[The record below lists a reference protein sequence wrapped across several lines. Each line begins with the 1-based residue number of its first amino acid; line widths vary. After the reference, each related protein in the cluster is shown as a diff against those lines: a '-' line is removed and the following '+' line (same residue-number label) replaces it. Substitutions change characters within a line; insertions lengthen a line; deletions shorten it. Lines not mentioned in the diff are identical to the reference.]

1 MHGGDLVAN
10 YPYDESKSANPTE
23 YTASPDDMTFR
34 NLAREYAGNHPRYVH
49 CAVHQPVIRKYIKRI
64 KNYESNLN
72 RER

>member
-34 NLAREYAGNHPRYVH
+34 TLAREYAGNHPRYCEV
-49 CAVHQPVIRKYIKRI
+49 QEPGDM
-64 KNYESNLN
+64 L
-72 RER
+72 

>member
-34 NLAREYAGNHPRYVH
+34 NLAREYAGNHPRY
-49 CAVHQPVIRKYIKRI
+49 CAVKQPVIRKTC
-64 KNYESNLN
+64 YEENN
-72 RER
+72 KEEMM

>member
-34 NLAREYAGNHPRYVH
+34 NLAREYAGNHPRY
-49 CAVHQPVIRKYIKRI
+49 CALCSDQENILRGLQIMKVI
-64 KNYESNLN
+64 
-72 RER
+72 

>member
-34 NLAREYAGNHPRYVH
+34 NLALEYAGNHPRY
-49 CAVHQPVIRKYIKRI
+49 CAAVQ
-64 KNYESNLN
+64 
-72 RER
+72 

>member
-34 NLAREYAGNHPRYVH
+34 NLALEYAGNHPRY
-49 CAVHQPVIRKYIKRI
+49 CAEYSSQGLGKYIMKEITKRI
-64 KNYESNLN
+64 TT
-72 RER
+72 

>member
-34 NLAREYAGNHPRYVH
+34 NLAREYAGNHPRYCVSFIIFLLIY
-49 CAVHQPVIRKYIKRI
+49 CLKMITS
-64 KNYESNLN
+64 YESKSY
-72 RER
+72 

>member
-34 NLAREYAGNHPRYVH
+34 NLAREYAGNHPRY
-49 CAVHQPVIRKYIKRI
+49 CEEQQPVIRKTC
-64 KNYESNLN
+64 YEENN
-72 RER
+72 KEKMM